1 MNYQTSALWF
11 YKPFYYLASLLCLGL
26 TFFGLSSPLFYLM
39 TVGLVFPVLVSM
51 RLHTLSEAGNA
62 WLIRDRENWL
72 VYVNG
77 IPVNEQR
84 STLQNPCFAT
94 PERLKQFYMRCF
106 SGKFIVQ
113 LLAIALLW
121 TQWHGAQWLSVRTA
135 MASIILGLL
144 LWLMKS
150 TLDTL
155 RKINAHQWEIQAT
168 TSVGGQEW
176 YQAFFSDGKQAQ
188 SALGKL
194 CSVV

>member
-11 YKPFYYLASLLCLGL
+11 YSPLYYLAALLCLGL

-39 TVGLVFPVLVSM
+39 VMGLAFPVIIAM

-77 IPVNEQR
+77 IPVQEQR

-94 PERLKQFYMRCF
+94 PERLKQFYLRGF
-106 SGKFIVQ
+106 GARLIVQ
-113 LLAIALLW
+113 LVAVIMLL
-121 TQWHGAQWLSVRTA
+121 TQWHDTEWLSVKA
-135 MASIILGLL
+135 VAVAIIFCLL
-144 LWLMKS
+144 LWLIKS
-150 TLDTL
+150 TIGTL
-155 RKINAHQWEIQAT
+155 RSINAQQWEIQAI
-168 TSVGGQEW
+168 TSPSGQHW
-176 YQAFFSDGKQAQ
+176 YQAFFSDGKRAR
-188 SALGKL
+188 SALSQL